1 MKPRIVI
8 IGGREVGKTSAIQ
21 MTWADEIV
29 NYHKSD
35 DGVYIYEI
43 NEMIPGRE
51 VVNYEIV
58 EMPHIRYTY
67 DNPTAPNDTY
77 VSYLSKA
84 DVIIVVC
91 PINDMA
97 ISSHALYLYELLGSI
112 KLKDNVL
119 VVVGLSKSDIILT
132 PKAALNCEINKD
144 EVIQLTSVS
153 AILTKTLQ
161 THTYFTN
168 YKDFDKT
175 FSAESVIP
183 FSCALQWNLD
193 ILKYHVWN
201 GVVLSMNDYVFD
213 ENLPT
218 VVLAGKTGCGKTSTI
233 NKLWN
238 KTLAVDRAVSCTK
251 FPAVMHIEETING
264 KHINF
269 NLVDLPGIAE
279 SVEAN
284 SIYRNF
290 YYKYI
295 DRADVLICLTQADRR
310 AYKQDELFYNELIS
324 NGILS
329 NSQNVVLGI
338 NQADLL
344 FKTENTPSG
353 VDMATITNDNIIV
366 KEKIQDLYN
375 GIFRDVFN
383 GFDNVTIDS
392 VVIYSVLKQ
401 WNLEEL
407 KNKIYSFIIK

>member
-1 MKPRIVI
+1 MKPKIVV

-21 MTWADEIV
+21 MAWADEIM
-29 NYHKSD
+29 NYYEADKD
-35 DGVYIYEI
+35 VYVYEI

-51 VVNYEIV
+51 VVDYEIV

-67 DNPTAPNDTY
+67 DDPSAPNDLYT
-77 VSYLSKA
+77 SYLSNA

-97 ISSHALYLYELLGSI
+97 INSHALYLYKFLGSI

-132 PKAALNCEINKD
+132 PEAASNCEINKD

-153 AILTKTLQ
+153 AILNKTLQ
-161 THTYFTN
+161 TYSSFTN

-183 FSCALQWNLD
+183 FSSALQWNLD
-193 ILKYHVWN
+193 ILKNHVWN
-201 GVVLSMNDYVFD
+201 GVVLGMNDYVFD

-251 FPAVMHIEETING
+251 FPAVMHIEEINNG
-264 KHINF
+264 NHISF

-279 SVEAN
+279 SIEAN

-290 YYKYI
+290 YYNYI
-295 DRADVLICLTQADRR
+295 SKADILICLTQADRR

-329 NSQNVVLGI
+329 NDQNVVLGI

-344 FKTENTPSG
+344 FKTENTPNG
-353 VDMATITNDNIIV
+353 VDMATITNDDIIV

-375 GIFRDVFN
+375 GIFRDVFS
-383 GFDNVTIDS
+383 GFDNVSIDS
-392 VVIYSVLKQ
+392 VVVYSVLKQ

-407 KNKIYSFIIK
+407 KNKIYSFLIK